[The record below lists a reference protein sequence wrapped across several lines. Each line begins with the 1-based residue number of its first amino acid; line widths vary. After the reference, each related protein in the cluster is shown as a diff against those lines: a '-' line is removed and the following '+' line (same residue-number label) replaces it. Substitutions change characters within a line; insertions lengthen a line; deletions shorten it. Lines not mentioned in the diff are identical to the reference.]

1 MEAEVGVDSPQAHG
15 KASASWSFHP
25 IILTNSLTIP
35 KFLLFNT
42 SGKEKDFVLKRITH
56 VLKNTAASKWVVY
69 SILAICFVSSI
80 LLVNNNHSFY
90 DRTIAQVTKNEVV
103 ETTDVTDMHG
113 NEDTLFTQ
121 KLEAYV
127 KNGKE
132 KGKTILLNNE
142 YSSSGAYDQQYNVGN
157 ELFVSI
163 DSTMGNELVGSITD
177 VKRDKYVLIVAW
189 IFVFVLLI
197 VGHKQGLLAIVSF
210 AINVMILSLALD
222 IYVKYYDVS
231 LLVVCGICI
240 LLFTAISLLLVSGR
254 SEKTYAAIAATLIA
268 TVVSLSI
275 VSFVIWITAG
285 DGLRYEEMQFL
296 TRPYHTIF
304 MAGLFIGSLGAIM
317 DVAITMS
324 SSLFALYER
333 DRTISV
339 KALRKS
345 GIDIGK
351 DIMGTITSILFF
363 AYISGSIPML
373 ILYLKNASPV
383 GFALSMNLSLELARA
398 LAGGIGIVLTIPI
411 GLYITIFFIE
421 RKRARA

>member
-1 MEAEVGVDSPQAHG
+1 MAV
-15 KASASWSFHP
+15 
-25 IILTNSLTIP
+25 
-35 KFLLFNT
+35 
-42 SGKEKDFVLKRITH
+42 
-56 VLKNTAASKWVVY
+56 SKWVVY
-69 SILAICFVSSI
+69 AILAACFISSI
-80 LLVNNNHSFY
+80 LLVNHNHALY
-90 DRTIAQVTKNEVV
+90 DRSIAKVTKNTVV
-103 ETTDVTDMHG
+103 ETSDVTDMHG

-121 KLEAYV
+121 KLEAIV

-132 KGKTILLNNE
+132 KGQTLLLHNE
-142 YSSSGAYDQQYNVGN
+142 YSASGAYDQEYHVGN

-163 DSTMGNELVGSITD
+163 DSVMDDKLVGSITD
-177 VKRDKYVLIVAW
+177 VKRDKNVLIVAW
-189 IFVFVLLI
+189 IFVFVLLL

-210 AINVMILSLALD
+210 ALNVLLLSFALD

-231 LLVVCGICI
+231 LLVVCGLCV

-254 SEKTYAAIAATLIA
+254 NEKTYAAIVATLIA

-275 VSFVIWITAG
+275 VSFVIWITSG
-285 DGLRYEEMQFL
+285 NGLRYEEMQFL

-411 GLYITIFFIE
+411 GLYVVIFFIE
-421 RKRARA
+421 RKRARV